1 MEEKT
6 PKPRRRSRAK
16 ATIKE
21 ETASAPQPAPQPEKQ
36 APGTSNQPEQDDK
49 TIKIEI
55 QKYKALVDALG
66 DYRSV
71 FRAILTIFLVG
82 VLLFTGITA
91 VVIAVKRFYPY
102 SDIVTNTL
110 GATTLKNEDKEVS
123 YWLLNTADLW
133 AKSGIMVKKGQTI
146 TVRASGKKHTA
157 MHHLY
162 EDANGDAPDLR
173 EPWVGTK
180 GFSSR
185 EDKRGPRD
193 STRAKYK
200 IFPEENQD
208 ALLMQIAPVDGKPDI
223 RPRFIKKLD
232 NDTYDFI
239 ESKNRFIVIG
249 DRQENIYINEDG
261 ILYFA
266 INDIVLDDATIAGMM
281 WNISKNDYNVIP
293 DEKIKSVMHSLDSLR
308 QDHIKT
314 HKTPEQF
321 RNDTVAY
328 KAFLKAFEINV
339 PKDFLSKN
347 TKNKNTD
354 HEKVSFGDFAFG
366 TTKQTNFIELYGY
379 FMYEYLTPWYDDNLG
394 SFLIVVESSTN

>member
-21 ETASAPQPAPQPEKQ
+21 ETASAPQPEKKDAGTSPQPEQ
-36 APGTSNQPEQDDK
+36 NDAK
-49 TIKIEI
+49 TIKVEI

-66 DYRSV
+66 EYRSV

-162 EDANGDAPDLR
+162 DDTHGDAPDLQ

-180 GFSSR
+180 GFSSK
-185 EDKRGPRD
+185 EDNRGPRD

-208 ALLMQIAPVDGKPDI
+208 ALLMQIVPVDGKPDM
-223 RPRFIKKLD
+223 RPRFLKKVD
-232 NDTYDFI
+232 KNTYDI
-239 ESKNRFIVIG
+239 VDSKNRFIVIG
-249 DRQENIYINEDG
+249 DRQENLYVNTDG

-281 WNISKNDYNVIP
+281 WSISKNDYSVIS
-293 DEKIKSVMHSLDSLR
+293 DDDVKSVMPELVEIR
-308 QDHIKT
+308 QKHLEN
-314 HKTPEQF
+314 HKTLEQF
-321 RNDTVAY
+321 RNDTSTY
-328 KAFLKAFEINV
+328 KEFLKAFEITN
-339 PKDFLSKN
+339 PETFLLDN
-347 TKNKNTD
+347 TKDKNTD

-366 TTKQTNFIELYGY
+366 TTSQTDFIELYGY
-379 FMYEYLTPWYDDNLG
+379 FMYQYQTPWYDDNLG
-394 SFLIVVESSTN
+394 SFLIVVESSSN